1 MVQAHTRY
9 TTSISYG
16 FYNSPAP
23 NSSVDSKALV
33 LAVLQRSPARHF
45 CTGVGV
51 PVLTGAGRAQCLEA
65 VRLRDNRPMA
75 YFPVTPFLRHYRKLT
90 SGWPTIHSQATI
102 SPTWIVRFSGLDI
115 HSNGL
120 VAIPITWA
128 LAPIRVD
135 SLSSALVIAHE
146 FLLLLRCRQFGHGPE
161 WAFYS
166 AKPRGRESALD

>member
-75 YFPVTPFLRHYRKLT
+75 YFPVTPFLRHYRKLLPDGRR
-90 SGWPTIHSQATI
+90 SIRRRPFPRRGLFDFLD
-102 SPTWIVRFSGLDI
+102 WIFI
-115 HSNGL
+115 QIGL

-128 LAPIRVD
+128 LASD
-135 SLSSALVIAHE
+135 
-146 FLLLLRCRQFGHGPE
+146 
-161 WAFYS
+161 
-166 AKPRGRESALD
+166 